1 MSDTVHVCLARYQL
15 RKRYESGVEERNSH
29 GLSLIERNEE
39 LSIFYEK
46 LNLQGMLL
54 PWYLLTECGIMSSG
68 AGS

>member
-1 MSDTVHVCLARYQL
+1 MCLARYQL

-54 PWYLLTECGIMSSG
+54 PWYLLTACGIMSSG